1 MNRSGYFNYIEEKLN
16 ILVTRINSRGKLNIN
31 DYNIHSENFYL
42 NFFNELYSWNLI
54 NLNKVSHNF
63 EAIDLLDD
71 SKKIIVQVSATSTKQ
86 KIESALKK
94 DIIKK
99 YSDYTFKFISI
110 SKDASDLR
118 GKKYTNPHNIIF
130 NPLEDIYDI
139 NSILK
144 DIISLEIIKQKRI
157 YQFIKDELGDE
168 VDIVKLDSNL
178 ATIINILSKED
189 WDIHDSPV
197 SINSFDID
205 HKICFNNLNA
215 AKNIIDDYKI
225 HHTRIDKIYSEYD
238 LSGKNKSSSVV
249 AAIRKEYIRAKKTLN
264 DDDLFF
270 QVSDRIKE
278 KIIQSANF
286 IEIPIDELELCINIL
301 VVDAFIRCKI
311 FENPEDYKNAT
322 TWWYASRK

>member
-16 ILVTRINSRGKLNIN
+16 ILATRINSRGKLNIN

-322 TWWYASRK
+322 T

>member
-1 MNRSGYFNYIEEKLN
+1 MNRSGYFNYIEKKLN
-16 ILVTRINSRGKLNIN
+16 THAIRINSRGKFNIL
-31 DYNIHSENFYL
+31 DFNIHSEYFYL
-42 NFFNELYSWNLI
+42 NFFNMLYNWNLKS
-54 NLNKVSHNF
+54 LNSVTQNV
-63 EAIDLLDD
+63 EAIDLIDD
-71 SKKIIVQVSATSTKQ
+71 SKRIIIQVSAISTKQ
-86 KIESALKK
+86 KIESALEK
-94 DIIKK
+94 DILKK
-99 YSDYTFKFISI
+99 YSNYTFKFISI
-110 SKDASDLR
+110 SKEAGDLR
-118 GKKYTNPHNIIF
+118 GKKYANPHNITF
-130 NPLEDIYDI
+130 NPLNDIYDI
-139 NSILK
+139 TSILK
-144 DIISLEIIKQKRI
+144 HILPLEVGKQKRI

-225 HHTRIDKIYSEYD
+225 HHTRIDKKYSEYD

-249 AAIRKEYIRAKKTLN
+249 AAIRKEYIRAKKTLH

-322 TWWYASRK
+322 T